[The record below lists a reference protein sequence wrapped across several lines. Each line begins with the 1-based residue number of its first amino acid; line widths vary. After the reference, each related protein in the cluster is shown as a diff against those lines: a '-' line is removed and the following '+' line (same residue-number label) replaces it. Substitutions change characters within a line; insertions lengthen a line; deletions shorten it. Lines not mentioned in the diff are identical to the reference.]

1 MEQCKDAMNEVS
13 QADDGD
19 EVELKADRDKTFCG
33 LGDRCCDDGKQL
45 TQTDNTL
52 RRPNGDKEKNN

>member
-1 MEQCKDAMNEVS
+1 MIEVS
-13 QADDGD
+13 QADVD
-19 EVELKADRDKTFCG
+19 EMVVIKMIQKVERDKTFCG